1 MSDKERQKKDGQDKN
16 KKNQARRRDGQLK
29 DNDSASTVAGNVNR
43 PATFDEDDPPGEPGS
58 TSASRTAR
66 AKAAREVKGK

>member
-16 KKNQARRRDGQLK
+16 KKNQRRRANQSIGK
-29 DNDSASTVAGNVNR
+29 DLAATIDANVTR
-43 PATFDEDDPPGEPGS
+43 PKTFDEDDAPGQSGS

-66 AKAAREVKGK
+66 AKAAKEVKGK

>member
-16 KKNQARRRDGQLK
+16 KKNQRRRTGQAEGQ
-29 DNDSASTVAGNVNR
+29 DSAATIKANVAR
-43 PATFDEDDPPGEPGS
+43 PKTFDEDDEPGQSGS

-66 AKAAREVKGK
+66 AKAAKEVKGK

>member
-16 KKNQARRRDGQLK
+16 KKNQARRRADWLEE
-29 DNDSASTVAGNVNR
+29 NAAAATVDGNVKQ
-43 PATFDEDDPPGEPGS
+43 PKTFDEDDAPGESGS
-58 TSASRTAR
+58 TSASQTAR